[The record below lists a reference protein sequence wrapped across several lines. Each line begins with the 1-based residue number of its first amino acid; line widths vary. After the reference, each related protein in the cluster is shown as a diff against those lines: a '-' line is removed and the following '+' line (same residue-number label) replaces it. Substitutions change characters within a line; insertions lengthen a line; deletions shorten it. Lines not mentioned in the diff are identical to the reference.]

1 MHAKYHASDAAP
13 VDNRPHPAPD
23 PGKLS
28 LDMDYPSLKAKQML
42 AILTKE
48 PLAYRV
54 ARQSGSHRTLE
65 SPEWPRLVFA
75 FHDKATIPPGLV
87 RSLLEKKV
95 GLTPDQAAEI
105 LGL

>member
-1 MHAKYHASDAAP
+1 MDDRPHAAP
-13 VDNRPHPAPD
+13 TTGRV
-23 PGKLS
+23 S
-28 LDMDYPSLKAKQML
+28 VDMDYPSLKAKQML
-42 AILTKE
+42 TILTKE

-65 SPEWPRLVFA
+65 SPEGPRLVFA
-75 FHDKATIPPGLV
+75 FHDKASIPPGLV